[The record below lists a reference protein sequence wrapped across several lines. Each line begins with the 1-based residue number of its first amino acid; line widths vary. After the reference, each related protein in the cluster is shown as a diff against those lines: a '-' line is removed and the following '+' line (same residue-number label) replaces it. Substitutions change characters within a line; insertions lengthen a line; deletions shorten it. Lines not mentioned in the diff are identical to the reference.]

1 MRSLWSGAISFGLV
15 NIPVK
20 LYAATERQDIKFNYL
35 HEKCH
40 TPIRYQKTCPSCQKE
55 VPAEEIVKGFEY
67 AKRQFVILTEED
79 LTGVAIEAT
88 KTIDIIDFVDLSEI
102 DPIYFDKTYYLES
115 AQTGA
120 KAYQLLKQAMEKTGK
135 IAVAKVVI
143 RSKQVLAVIRVYS
156 NVLTMETI
164 FFPVEIR
171 QANEL
176 QTGQGLEMSSKEL
189 EMAVS
194 LITSLSTSFQPE
206 KFTNEYRTALW
217 EMIERK
223 IAGKETVSAL
233 SQPVKGQIVDLMT
246 ALEAS
251 IKAAEVQV
259 EKQKT
264 GTGKKHAVP
273 KTN

>member
-20 LYAATERQDIKFNYL
+20 LYAATERQNIKFNYL

-40 TPIRYQKTCPSCQKE
+40 TPIRYQKTCPSCQRE
-55 VPAEEIVKGFEY
+55 VTAEEIVKGFEY
-67 AKRQFVILTEED
+67 AKGQYVILTEED
-79 LTGVAIEAT
+79 FAGVAIEAT

-143 RSKQVLAVIRVYS
+143 RSKQVLAVLRVYT

-164 FFPVEIR
+164 FFPAEIR

-176 QTGQGLEMSSKEL
+176 QTGQELEMSDKEL

-206 KFTNEYRTALW
+206 KFTNEYRTALL
-217 EMIERK
+217 EMIEKK
-223 IAGKETVSAL
+223 IAGKETVTAMP
-233 SQPVKGQIVDLMT
+233 QQAKGQIVDLMT

-251 IKAAEVQV
+251 LQAAEAQA
-259 EKQKT
+259 EKQRISK
-264 GTGKKHAVP
+264 GKKHAVS